1 MWRGWEVIDAEILM
15 KLALLCS
22 AAFLAASSPVLA
34 ADIIEPVAA
43 MPFFWTGFYGGVQAG
58 GGWND
63 SRWSGSG
70 FDFNTNGS
78 GGIFG
83 GQIGYNYQI
92 DQFLIGI
99 EGDFAGSTVKGDN
112 ACGDTPATTCETK
125 QDYLGS
131 VRGRLGYAVD
141 RFLIYGDAGVAFTKY
156 KFAQVEGL
164 DQSFGRGS
172 RVGWTAGLGAE
183 YALSDHWTAGV
194 EWNYYDFGSK
204 AGESDVQ
211 PGFFVDNHDTEN
223 VVVGKINYK
232 F

>member
-1 MWRGWEVIDAEILM
+1 M

-22 AAFLAASSPVLA
+22 VAFLAATSPVLA
-34 ADIIEPVAA
+34 ADLVQPVAT
-43 MPFFWTGFYGGVQAG
+43 MPFSWTGFYVGGQAG

-63 SRWSGSG
+63 SRWSGNG
-70 FDFNTNGS
+70 FPTFNTNGS

-83 GQIGYNYQI
+83 GQIGYNWQI
-92 DQFLIGI
+92 DQYVIGI
-99 EGDFAGSTVKGDN
+99 EGDFSGSTVKGDN
-112 ACGDTPATTCETK
+112 QCAASPGTTCETK

-141 RFLIYGDAGVAFTKY
+141 RFMIYGDAGVAFTKY
-156 KFAQVEGL
+156 KFAEVDL
-164 DQSFGRGS
+164 FPQSFGGGS
-172 RVGWTAGLGAE
+172 RVGWTAGLGVE
-183 YALSDHWTAGV
+183 YALTDHWTAGV

-204 AGESDVQ
+204 SGESDQQ
-211 PGFFVDNHDTEN
+211 PGFFVDNRDTQN

>member
-1 MWRGWEVIDAEILM
+1 M

-22 AAFLAASSPVLA
+22 VAFLAISSPVLA
-34 ADIIEPVAA
+34 ADLVHPVAA
-43 MPFFWTGFYGGVQAG
+43 MPFSWTGFYVGGQAG

-63 SRWSGSG
+63 SHWSGG
-70 FDFNTNGS
+70 FVPFNTNGS

-92 DQFLIGI
+92 GQYVLGI
-99 EGDFAGSTVKGDN
+99 EGDLAGSTVKGDN
-112 ACGDTPATTCETK
+112 QCSIDVGTACETK

-131 VRGRLGYAVD
+131 VRGRLGYAFD

-156 KFAQVEGL
+156 KIAEVDAANQT
-164 DQSFGRGS
+164 FGGGS

-183 YALSDHWTAGV
+183 YALTDHWTAGV
-194 EWNYYDFGSK
+194 EWNYYDFGTRT
-204 AGESDVQ
+204 GFSDLGT
-211 PGFFVDNHDTEN
+211 GFRIDNRDTEN

>member
-1 MWRGWEVIDAEILM
+1 M

-22 AAFLAASSPVLA
+22 AAFLAMASPVLA
-34 ADIIEPVAA
+34 ADMVEPVAA
-43 MPFFWTGFYGGVQAG
+43 MPFSWTGLYIGGQAG

-63 SRWSGSG
+63 SRWSLSSG
-70 FDFNTNGS
+70 FPFAPFNTNGS

-92 DQFLIGI
+92 DQFVIGV
-99 EGDFAGSTVKGDN
+99 EGNFAGSTVKGDN
-112 ACGDTPATTCETK
+112 QCAGTSGPPCETK

-156 KFAQVEGL
+156 KFAQV
-164 DQSFGRGS
+164 DFQSFGGGS
-172 RVGWTAGLGAE
+172 RVGWTAGLGVE
-183 YALSDHWTAGV
+183 YALTDHWTAGV
-194 EWNYYDFGSK
+194 EWNYYGFGTKS
-204 AGESDVQ
+204 GVSSNGS
-211 PGFFVDNHDTEN
+211 GFAVNNRDTEN

>member
-1 MWRGWEVIDAEILM
+1 M

-22 AAFLAASSPVLA
+22 VAFMAVSSPVLA
-34 ADIIEPVAA
+34 ADLVQPVAT
-43 MPFFWTGFYGGVQAG
+43 MPFSWTGFYVGGQAG

-63 SRWSGSG
+63 SHWSPTTTSFPGV
-70 FDFNTNGS
+70 FIPFNTNGS

-83 GQIGYNYQI
+83 GQIGYNWQM
-92 DQFLIGI
+92 DQYVIGV
-99 EGDFAGSTVKGDN
+99 EGNLAGSTVKGDGECAGN
-112 ACGDTPATTCETK
+112 TGSDCQTK

-156 KFAQVEGL
+156 KFRQI
-164 DQSFGRGS
+164 DFPQSFGGES
-172 RVGWTAGLGAE
+172 RVGWTAGLGVE
-183 YALSDHWTAGV
+183 YAFTDHWTAGV

-204 AGESDVQ
+204 SGESDRQ
-211 PGFFVDNHDTEN
+211 PGFSVDNRDIEN